1 MASRTSTPAPGGP
14 GGAGR
19 AVRSRLGRL
28 VSEEALG
35 RWVFYIPGVFL
46 VLFYLIP
53 ISLTF
58 VWSFFERTMFWMKP
72 AFSFDNYAAFF
83 GTARLDNYITSMGDA
98 GIAVV
103 ISFVLGFPIAV
114 FIRRRLPEVAQ
125 HRAMLLFILPFMI
138 SELIRVF
145 ALRPVLGRYGIVND
159 LLMDIGI
166 ISEPISE
173 LLFTST
179 AVIIGQVLSF
189 LPFMVFSGF
198 LALEAVQ
205 RYVFEICEDLGA
217 STFSTFKDVIVP
229 LGAPGIFAG
238 AVFIFVNG
246 MGGALID
253 EILGGAGSVN
263 AGLLVLDALTA
274 LNFPLAMAISAII
287 ILTLL
292 ILLFI
297 GHKLF
302 NLTRIL
308 EPIS

>member
-1 MASRTSTPAPGGP
+1 MATSQTIVDQAEP
-14 GGAGR
+14 GGAAGV
-19 AVRSRLGRL
+19 VRSRLGRL

-35 RWVFYIPGVFL
+35 RWVFHIPAVFL
-46 VLFYLIP
+46 IVFFLVP
-53 ISLTF
+53 MSLTV
-58 VWSFFERTMFWMKP
+58 VWSFFKRTMFWMEP
-72 AFSFDNYAAFF
+72 AFSFENYAAFF
-83 GTARLDNYITSMGDA
+83 GTARLDNYIASMGDA
-98 GIAVV
+98 GIAVA
-103 ISFVLGFPIAV
+103 ISFALGFPIAV

-125 HRAMLLFILPFMI
+125 HRAILLFILPFMI

-145 ALRPVLGRYGIVND
+145 ALRPVLGRYGIVNN
-159 LLMDIGI
+159 LLMDLGLIT
-166 ISEPISE
+166 EPISE

-179 AVIIGQVLSF
+179 AIVIGQVLSF

-217 STFSTFKDVIVP
+217 GPFSTFKDVIVP

-238 AVFIFVNG
+238 SVFIFVNG
-246 MGGALID
+246 MGGALLD
-253 EILGGAGSVN
+253 EILGGAGAVN
-263 AGLLVLDALTA
+263 AGLMVLDALTA

-287 ILTLL
+287 VITLL

>member
-1 MASRTSTPAPGGP
+1 MASRTSTPAQGKPE
-14 GGAGR
+14 GAAR
-19 AVRSRLGRL
+19 AIRSRLGRL

-35 RWVFYIPGVFL
+35 RWVFYIPVVFL

-72 AFSFDNYAAFF
+72 AFSFDNYVAFF

-103 ISFVLGFPIAV
+103 VSFVLGFPIAV

-125 HRAMLLFILPFMI
+125 HRALLLFILPFMI

-145 ALRPVLGRYGIVND
+145 ALRPVLGRYGIVNN

-246 MGGALID
+246 IGGALID